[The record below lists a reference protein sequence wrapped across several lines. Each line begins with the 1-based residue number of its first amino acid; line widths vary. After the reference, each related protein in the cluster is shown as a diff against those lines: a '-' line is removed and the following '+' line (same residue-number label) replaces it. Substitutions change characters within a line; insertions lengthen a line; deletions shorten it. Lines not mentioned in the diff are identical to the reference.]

1 VHQPSTLLPRTAH
14 LPALSGDRHDFNV
27 VARFE
32 RATGWLHG
40 TMSWFATYGV
50 VLLAVALVIGWW
62 LGRRESS
69 SKRVATAVWGAI
81 AAVIALG
88 IGQAISSA
96 VNEKRPFVAIPGV
109 HPLIHHA
116 ADAGFPSDH
125 ATAAGAVA
133 VALLFV
139 SWRLG
144 LSAVVIALVIAFSRV
159 YVGIHFPQ
167 DVAAGLAL
175 GGCVA
180 LVGIAVVVPL
190 MSRIVRWLGGTPLRP
205 LVAAAPAQVRV
216 DPSTR

>member
-1 VHQPSTLLPRTAH
+1 
-14 LPALSGDRHDFNV
+14 
-27 VARFE
+27 
-32 RATGWLHG
+32 
-40 TMSWFATYGV
+40 MSWFATYGV
-50 VLLAVALVIGWW
+50 ILLAVALVIGWW

-69 SKRVATAVWGAI
+69 SRRVATAVWGAI
-81 AAVIALG
+81 AAVIALE
-88 IGQAISSA
+88 IGQVISSA
-96 VNEKRPFVAIPGV
+96 ADEQRPFVAIPGV

-139 SWRLG
+139 SWWLG

-180 LVGIAVVVPL
+180 LLGIAVVVPL
-190 MSRIVRWLGGTPLRP
+190 MSRVVGWLADTPLRP
-205 LVAAAPAQVRV
+205 LLAAAPTQVRV
-216 DPSTR
+216 EPSTR